1 MLLLGVWIVIG
12 VIKGLLLLGEIVD
25 SLWLLS
31 HVILTVTLPT
41 LLVLGGALTS
51 PKIIVIVALF

>member
-1 MLLLGVWIVIG
+1 LLLLGVWIVIG